1 MIGEMVGSY
10 RILHKLGEGG
20 MGVVYQAEHNVIGR
34 RAAIKMLKPEASA
47 NKDTVDRFFN
57 EARATARIKHSGLID
72 IFDFGH
78 HSDGSAFIVMELLDG
93 EPLVALLERDGR
105 LGFAPMTDIMVQLCA
120 AIGAAH
126 AKGIVH
132 RDLKPENVFLVPDDV
147 KGGTRVKVL
156 DFGIAKLA
164 GDDAGSVKTRTG
176 SMMGT
181 PLYMSPEQCRGAGEV
196 DWRSDIYAVGCM
208 LYELSCGRPPFLGAG
223 PGDVIVGHIATTPD
237 PPSKYEQ
244 ALPPEL
250 DALILRCLAKTPEG
264 RPQSLA
270 EVSEEL
276 LRIKAARAALFT
288 SLTPSAAG
296 PSFRQSMVAQRSSV
310 AAGTGTGVAMGLGST
325 PGRDTSPAAARR
337 QASAEGFAATTPS
350 ASGLPAGVGALAS
363 SGVKPMASTGAGVS
377 TTLGTSMG
385 QSVSPVAT
393 SPKRG
398 KGGLIAGAAL
408 GVVAVGAGLFFLLGG
423 TGKKKGAAGTEPD
436 EPVAGAARDP
446 GSSPGATGPAP
457 SASAAAPTPSSL
469 PGPAP
474 ATIELAIESTPPGAD
489 VFRVSDGVRV
499 GKTPFKLSI
508 AATKGELLLK
518 FRLAGHQDQEA
529 AAPTDHDGK
538 VSLTL
543 EPLVAATDP
552 AAGPEDKAARD
563 KRRRRGGKTGGGKTG
578 GSTEKGDGTFDPFA
592 N

>member
-93 EPLVALLERDGR
+93 EALVAMLERDGR

-237 PPSKYEQ
+237 PPSKYEP

-288 SLTPSAAG
+288 SLAPSAAG

-310 AAGTGTGVAMGLGST
+310 AAGTGAGMGIGSA
-325 PGRDTSPAAARR
+325 PGQDTSPGAARR

-350 ASGLPAGVGALAS
+350 SRGLPAAVGALAS
-363 SGVKPMASTGAGVS
+363 SGVAPMATTGAGVS

-393 SPKRG
+393 PPRRG
-398 KGGLIAGAAL
+398 KGGLIAGIAL

-423 TGKKKGAAGTEPD
+423 TGKKKGGQEATVAGT
-436 EPVAGAARDP
+436 ARDP
-446 GSSPGATGPAP
+446 GGSPGATVPVP
-457 SASAAAPTPSSL
+457 SAAAAAPTPPSL
-469 PGPAP
+469 TGPGPAP
-474 ATIELAIESTPPGAD
+474 APANIELAIESTPPGAD

-499 GKTPFKLSI
+499 GKTPFKLSVVAI
-508 AATKGELLLK
+508 KGELLLK

-529 AAPTDHDGK
+529 AAATDHDGK
-538 VSLTL
+538 LSLTL
-543 EPLVAATDP
+543 EPLVAVTDP
-552 AAGPEDKAARD
+552 APGPEDKTARD
-563 KRRRRGGKTGGGKTG
+563 KRRRRGGKGGKTG

>member
-93 EPLVALLERDGR
+93 EPLVAMLERDGR

-223 PGDVIVGHIATTPD
+223 PGDVIVGHIATKPE
-237 PPSKYEQ
+237 PPSQYEP

-288 SLTPSAAG
+288 SLAPSSAG

-310 AAGTGTGVAMGLGST
+310 AAGTGAGTGVAMGMGSA
-325 PGRDTSPAAARR
+325 PGRDTSPGAARR
-337 QASAEGFAATTPS
+337 HASAEGFAATTPS
-350 ASGLPAGVGALAS
+350 SRGLPAAVGALAS
-363 SGVKPMASTGAGVS
+363 SGVAPMATTGGGVS

-393 SPKRG
+393 PPKRG

-423 TGKKKGAAGTEPD
+423 SSKKPSGTGA
-436 EPVAGAARDP
+436 PVAGAAGDP
-446 GSSPGATGPAP
+446 GRSPGAA
-457 SASAAAPTPSSL
+457 AAAPSVSPAAPGPSSL
-469 PGPAP
+469 PVPVA

-499 GKTPFKLSI
+499 GKTPFKLSV

-529 AAPTDHDGK
+529 AAATDHDGT

-552 AAGPEDKAARD
+552 TAAPEDKTARD
-563 KRRRRGGKTGGGKTG
+563 KRRRRGGKGGKTG